1 MLYLYMKLAV
11 QCLFQFTRSFRI
23 PCSQRHHSVCR
34 NEYYKGEISTFRGRK
49 TDVSGGYESYGRP
62 KWHRKQ
68 CIKPV
73 YVLYPVRLEN
83 RVLYLPFQPRTCQH
97 LQQTFQKETSRSSA
111 HLKLSLMTSLLTILR
126 YIRYRDQFTSVIGPS
141 IRQLTLTQP

>member
-62 KWHRKQ
+62 APE
-68 CIKPV
+68 IV
-73 YVLYPVRLEN
+73 YQTGLRSISRQVGKSGPIPSISTKDLSTRN
-83 RVLYLPFQPRTCQH
+83 